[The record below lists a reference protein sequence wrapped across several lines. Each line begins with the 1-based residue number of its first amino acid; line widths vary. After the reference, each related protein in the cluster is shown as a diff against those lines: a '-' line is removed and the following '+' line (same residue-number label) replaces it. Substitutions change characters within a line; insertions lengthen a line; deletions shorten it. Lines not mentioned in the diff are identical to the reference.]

1 MKTENKKQTNST
13 SFAKN
18 FLNFKALR
26 TRGFYLPNRL
36 QVLNSYDSAG
46 NGRRAL
52 NWDVSDASPTSA
64 ALSGLNILRM
74 RSRHAIRNDAYA
86 CSAIDKLVS
95 NTIGTGITPK
105 PKHKDA
111 QVRIDLQNL

>member
-64 ALSGLNILRM
+64 ALSGLNILQ
-74 RSRHAIRNDAYA
+74 
-86 CSAIDKLVS
+86 CLCLLQLVL
-95 NTIGTGITPK
+95 
-105 PKHKDA
+105 H
-111 QVRIDLQNL
+111 